1 MGAILLRIADVDVF
15 HENIQALW
23 EVSINVEKKEIVA
36 IVGAN
41 SAGKTTLL
49 RSISGLIQPRN
60 GKIEFLAK
68 TINHVS
74 PDKIVK
80 LGISHVTER
89 KDLFPYMTVIDNLEM
104 GSANIEHAWKSR
116 KETLKWVYALFPVL
130 RERKKQLAET
140 LSGGEQQMLAIGRA
154 LMSRSTLLM
163 LDEPSLGLAPIVVLE
178 LFKTIKEINK
188 NGMTILL
195 VEQNTRH
202 SLELAQK
209 GYVLENGRVVLS
221 GKGRELLNN
230 EHVKKAYLGM

>member
-1 MGAILLRIADVDVF
+1 MGAILLRLAGVDVF
-15 HENIQALW
+15 HGKIQALW
-23 EVSINVEKKEIVA
+23 DVSINVEEGSIVT

-49 RSISGLIQPRN
+49 RAISGLIQPKN

-68 TINHVS
+68 RINHVS

-80 LGISHVTER
+80 LGISQVTETR
-89 KDLFPYMTVIDNLEM
+89 DLFPYMTVIDNLEM
-104 GSANIEHAWKSR
+104 GSVNIEHAWKSR
-116 KETLKWVYALFPVL
+116 KETLRWVYALFPVL

-154 LMSRSTLLM
+154 LMGRPKLLM
-163 LDEPSLGLAPIVVLE
+163 LDELSLGLAPAIVLE
-178 LFKTIKEINK
+178 LFKTITEINK